1 MCRSLEGHGH
11 WVNTMALN
19 TDHALRTGA
28 MEPHPLIRTD
38 PEIQPNEV
46 SSRALERYLLAKG
59 SGSELMVSGSDDFT
73 LFLWQPEDSKK
84 PLARMTGH
92 QQLINDVKFSPD
104 GRLIASASFDKSV
117 KLWDGKTGKFVGT
130 LRGHI
135 SAVYQISWSSDSKL
149 ICSCSKDSTLKVW
162 NVKSMK
168 LLTDLPGHAD
178 EVSDAWIP
186 RISSTV

>member
-149 ICSCSKDSTLKVW
+149 ICSCSKDSTLKV
-162 NVKSMK
+162 S
-168 LLTDLPGHAD
+168 
-178 EVSDAWIP
+178 
-186 RISSTV
+186 RI